1 MLFLAIVA
9 VLIFFIVVGIP
20 VGFALGLAGIV
31 GVLTMLPFN
40 SLLVLAQKV
49 VKESVS
55 SHALMTI
62 PMFLLMAEFLG
73 AANITR
79 DLLLACNKVM
89 HRVRGGMAMACVL
102 AGTVLA
108 AASGSSTATAATISR
123 ATYPTMKL
131 AGYSSSFAVGS
142 IAISGTLAMMIPPS
156 IAFVL
161 YGLMTEY
168 SIGKLFMAGILP
180 GLLTALGYIVVIW
193 LALWW
198 KPELGPKPGREAELA
213 ATSERTQ
220 VWPIGLLIAII
231 FTALYSGVATPTEI
245 AALGAF
251 GALIICLFLRRL
263 SWLNITS
270 SFSSALRTTAMI
282 ITIIFSAHMFGYF
295 VSFSRITDT
304 LLQWI
309 DASGFPPIVVVLLLI
324 FMYLL
329 LGMLMDQAAIMI
341 LTAPITAPLVVGLG
355 FDPIWWGVIIVK
367 TSEIGMVTPPVGL
380 NVYVAAAAC
389 KTSLSTA
396 FKGITPFVVMDL
408 LILALLIAFPW
419 LPLLLVR

>member
-1 MLFLAIVA
+1 MLFLVLVA

-20 VGFALGLAGIV
+20 VGFALGLSGIV
-31 GVLTMLPFN
+31 GILTLLPFS
-40 SLLVLAQKV
+40 SLLVLSQKV
-49 VKESVS
+49 VKETVS

-123 ATYPTMKL
+123 AIYPTMKQ

-180 GLLTALGYIVVIW
+180 GLLTAVGYIVVIW
-193 LALWW
+193 LTLWW
-198 KPELGPKPGREAELA
+198 RPELGPKPGREAELA

-220 VWPIGLLIAII
+220 IWPIGLLITII

-245 AALGAF
+245 AAIGAC

-263 SWLNITS
+263 SWFNITS
-270 SFSSALRTTAMI
+270 SFSNALRTTAMI

-309 DASGFPPIVVVLLLI
+309 DGSGFPPIGVVMLLV

-355 FDPIWWGVIIVK
+355 YDPIWWGVIIVK

-389 KTSLSTA
+389 KTSLSSA

-408 LILALLIAFPW
+408 LILALLIAVPS